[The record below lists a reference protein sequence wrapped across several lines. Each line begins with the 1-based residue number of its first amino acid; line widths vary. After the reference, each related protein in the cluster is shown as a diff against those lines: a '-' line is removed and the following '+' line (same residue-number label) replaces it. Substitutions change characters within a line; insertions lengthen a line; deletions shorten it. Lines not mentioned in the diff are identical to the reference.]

1 MGDLVMATPAFG
13 AIRARFPK
21 AEIAVMVR
29 RGLTELVEGAPW
41 CDRIVAGH
49 GRSEGLISLVRAVV
63 RVRRGK
69 YDLAVLFP
77 NSFRSALVARLGR
90 CARVA
95 GYDRDGRGWLL
106 TERVTPTMEGGR
118 FVPVPT
124 IGYYLELAGRVG
136 AQTGDGRMELFV
148 EERDRALAEKA
159 LREAGLAGKRPL
171 VVMSPGASYG
181 PSKCWPVERFA
192 HTAELLAEKTGAGVG
207 ILCGP
212 GELEQ
217 GKRIVELAECEVR
230 IVGEGKLDLGTVKG
244 VIERADVV
252 ITNDTG
258 SRHIAAALG
267 RAVVTIFGPTDPTWA
282 EISYERER
290 VVRVDVECG
299 PCQAPVCTKDHRCMT
314 RIEPERVAEEAMEL
328 MKPAGG

>member
-124 IGYYLELAGRVG
+124 IGYYLELARRLGADTRGR
-136 AQTGDGRMELFV
+136 RMELFV
-148 EERDRALAEKA
+148 GEEERALAGEA
-159 LREAGLAGKRPL
+159 LKEAGLEGGPL
-171 VVMSPGASYG
+171 VLLSPGASFG
-181 PSKCWPVERFA
+181 PSKCWGAERFA
-192 HTAELLAEKTGAGVG
+192 HTADELAERLGARVGV
-207 ILCGP
+207 ICAP
-212 GELEQ
+212 AELAEAQ
-217 GKRIVELAECEVR
+217 KIVELAEHEVK
-230 IVGEGKLDLGTVKG
+230 IIGEGRLSLGVLKG

-258 SRHIAAALG
+258 SRHMAAALG
-267 RAVVTIFGPTDPTWA
+267 RAVVTVFGPTDPTWA
-282 EISYERER
+282 QIDYERER
-290 VVRVDVECG
+290 IVRVDVDCG
-299 PCQAPVCTKDHRCMT
+299 PCQLPVCPKDHRCMT
-314 RIEPERVAEEAMEL
+314 RIEPERVAAEAAEL
-328 MKPAGG
+328 LKLYGR